1 MKKLIVFIMAV
12 MMTACVNKYGA
23 GGNNAI
29 QFVKEQYPEV
39 AQNAESIEV
48 TGVDSVLCDIGLI
61 FGVSIVYKALEQYH
75 NGEITIQ
82 EARAVRDSVMHDGAD
97 VENTWKFG
105 SIVTDSLKHLK
116 KYDGQWR
123 KAYTITATM
132 KSKTTR
138 TFRILMENDDITPR
152 CTDKEFS
159 RQLYDLCRQTNI
171 EILPD

>member
-1 MKKLIVFIMAV
+1 ML
-12 MMTACVNKYGA
+12 TACINKYGA

-29 QFVKEQYPEV
+29 QFVKEQFPEV

-61 FGVSIVYKALEQYH
+61 FGVNSIYNALDQYH

-82 EARAVRDSVMHDGAD
+82 EARAVRDSVIHDGVD
-97 VENTWKFG
+97 VEDSWRFG
-105 SIVTDSLKHLK
+105 SIVTDSLRNLK

-123 KAYTITATM
+123 LAYTITATM
-132 KSKTTR
+132 KSKTTK
-138 TFRILMENDDITPR
+138 TFRILMDNDNITPR
-152 CTDKEFS
+152 CTEKEFS
-159 RQLYDLCRQTNI
+159 QKLYDLYRKTDI